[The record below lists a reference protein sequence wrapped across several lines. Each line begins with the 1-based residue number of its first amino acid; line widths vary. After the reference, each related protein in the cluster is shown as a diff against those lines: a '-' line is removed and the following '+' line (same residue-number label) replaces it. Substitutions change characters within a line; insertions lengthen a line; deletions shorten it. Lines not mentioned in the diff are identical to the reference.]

1 MSHVRHSDEIHAE
14 LLARIPEHTGRDL
27 ASWFGAV
34 EDGPA
39 LLNFDERVNWMR
51 DEHDLPLGYAQAI
64 VREHDLVRAARR
76 TG

>member
-14 LLARIPEHTGRDL
+14 LLARIPEQTGRDVP
-27 ASWFGAV
+27 AWITAV

-39 LLNFDERVNWMR
+39 LLSFDERVNWMR
-51 DEHDLPLGYAQAI
+51 DEYDLPLGYAQAV

-76 TG
+76 T